1 MNQSLL
7 SGLEGMAGTTGLEPA
22 ASAVTGQR
30 SNQLNYV
37 PNLILIV
44 PKVFR
49 APGVSRA
56 LARKST
62 KAGIISRNYAQVAKQ
77 IMALKRPDSRIT
89 AETSLPRRFRQQ

>member
-1 MNQSLL
+1 
-7 SGLEGMAGTTGLEPA
+7 MAGTTGLEPA

-56 LARKST
+56 LSEKSS
-62 KAGIISRNYAQVAKQ
+62 KAAVISRNYASG
-77 IMALKRPDSRIT
+77 RHPDNGAQEAR
-89 AETSLPRRFRQQ
+89 